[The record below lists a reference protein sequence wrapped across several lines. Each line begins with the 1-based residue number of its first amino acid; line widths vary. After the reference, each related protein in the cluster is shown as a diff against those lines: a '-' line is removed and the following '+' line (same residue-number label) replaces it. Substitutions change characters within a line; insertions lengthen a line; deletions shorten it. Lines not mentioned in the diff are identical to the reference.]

1 MLLYNMGRKAHSVSP
16 IPEVVDLFCGIGGL
30 SYGLKSQGLIIK
42 GGFDLDPTC
51 KYAYEHNIGALFFHK
66 DIKTVTGEEIQS
78 LYSDKS
84 IRILAGCAPCQP
96 FSSYSHKKDKDPNK
110 YDLLYEFGRLVRE
123 VSPDYVTME
132 NVSQIIN
139 FKLKPVFPDFLQ
151 TLVAV
156 WQDFKKEYHDNEPY
170 CNIIIDNRTNV
181 AQIAIEKSGAFGG
194 KEGTDKVKSILEEF
208 INNAV
213 KPYGYQVEI
222 TRKLR
227 SIEMWDMVAD
237 RIKQHDPVKY
247 VRFNFRDPA
256 ETQAIDATEMQL
268 KQLELMSALRKATGA
283 VSSFMQMEASNTGT
297 LILDKEQ
304 KDLAGMVGLCSNNGW
319 DIDIHFRDF
328 GIYRTGQLQSA
339 VFPLNIAILNQF
351 ASDEGRIEFEGP
363 EGELDLI
370 LWLDNIRDITN
381 DYDYNDSTANIRR
394 KGKAKK

>member
-1 MLLYNMGRKAHSVSP
+1 MAEYVIYKYVFTKTDEINLFKQTEEGERIVLSAQEHLQSHLTGTSLL
-16 IPEVVDLFCGIGGL
+16 GL
-30 SYGLKSQGLIIK
+30 NKH
-42 GGFDLDPTC
+42 
-51 KYAYEHNIGALFFHK
+51 EK
-66 DIKTVTGEEIQS
+66 DGTLTPLANKIVAQHEDVTLLQLCNKT
-78 LYSDKS
+78 K
-84 IRILAGCAPCQP
+84 
-96 FSSYSHKKDKDPNK
+96 
-110 YDLLYEFGRLVRE
+110 
-123 VSPDYVTME
+123 
-132 NVSQIIN
+132 
-139 FKLKPVFPDFLQ
+139 
-151 TLVAV
+151 VAV

-222 TRKLR
+222 T
-227 SIEMWDMVAD
+227 
-237 RIKQHDPVKY
+237 
-247 VRFNFRDPA
+247 RDPA

-370 LWLDNIRDITN
+370 LWLDNIRDITK

>member
-1 MLLYNMGRKAHSVSP
+1 MDNLLETASHQTAENMAEYVIYKYVFTKTDE
-16 IPEVVDLFCGIGGL
+16 INLFKQTEEGERIVLSAQEHLQSHLTGTSLLGL
-30 SYGLKSQGLIIK
+30 NKH
-42 GGFDLDPTC
+42 
-51 KYAYEHNIGALFFHK
+51 EK
-66 DIKTVTGEEIQS
+66 DGTLTPLANKIVAQHEDVTLLQLCNKT
-78 LYSDKS
+78 K
-84 IRILAGCAPCQP
+84 
-96 FSSYSHKKDKDPNK
+96 
-110 YDLLYEFGRLVRE
+110 
-123 VSPDYVTME
+123 
-132 NVSQIIN
+132 
-139 FKLKPVFPDFLQ
+139 
-151 TLVAV
+151 VAV

-237 RIKQHDPVKY
+237 RIKQHDPIKY

-304 KDLAGMVGLCSNNGW
+304 KDLSGMVGLCSNNGW

-370 LWLDNIRDITN
+370 LWLDNIRDITK